1 MSADHPRVLVTGAGG
16 PSAVS
21 ILLAMEGA
29 PVTMLAADIDP
40 FGAGLYLVPPSG
52 GRSCRAA
59 RTPPSRTRCSRS
71 AARARRRR
79 GSRPS
84 TRTAAARDG
93 PARYAESG
101 VTLVVASE
109 QTLRVCLDKWLLA
122 ERCRSH
128 IRVPTTAV
136 VDDAFDVGAWAL
148 PVIVKPR
155 SGSGSRG
162 IHLLERREQ
171 LEALERD
178 GTLLVQEHLPGV
190 EHSLDVLARADGHV
204 VAVVPRARLKVD
216 SGIAV
221 TGRTL
226 HDDRLDTFARETAR
240 LIDLTTVA
248 NVQVKEDV
256 TGQPALLEV
265 NARFPG
271 TMPLTVGSGVDMPRL
286 AIGEALGT
294 AIPDGPM
301 PFRDIAMVRFFQERF
316 FAVEEL
322 DRSAARRRARALM
335 NVNLLQDMHVHSTFS
350 DGRDTLEANVAQ
362 AETLGLT
369 QLGCVDHVRA
379 DTAWAPAYAS
389 AVQRVSGETGVE
401 LQCGIEAKLLDTSGA
416 LDLPEGIGG
425 VDAIYVA
432 DHQVPLAD
440 GPNHPDAVRAR
451 LERGQLQGRG
461 RPRRD
466 RDRDHGGARPPRARR
481 HRPLPERPAE
491 DRAGGI
497 RRPGRPARRTGGR
510 DAADRAADRD
520 LRALEVPVGGDAAAV
535 RAPRRADRAEH
546 RQPPARRPSAAT
558 TTASA

>member
-1 MSADHPRVLVTGAGG
+1 MSAEHPRVLVTGAGG

-21 ILLAMEGA
+21 ILLAMAGA

-40 FGAGLYLVPPSG
+40 YGAGLYLVPPERRSILPRGEDPSFSG
-52 GRSCRAA
+52 ALLEICRREHVDVVVPTVDTELLPLAID
-59 RTPPSRTRCSRS
+59 R
-71 AARARRRR
+71 
-79 GSRPS
+79 
-84 TRTAAARDG
+84 
-93 PARYAESG
+93 ARYAESG

-122 ERCRSH
+122 ERCRSD

-136 VDDAFDVGAWAL
+136 VDDAFDAGAWAL

-178 GTLLVQEHLPGV
+178 GTLLVQEHLPGA

-226 HDDRLDTFARETAR
+226 HDDRLDTFARATAR
-240 LIDLTTVA
+240 LIGLTTVA

-294 AIPDGPM
+294 TIPDGPL

-322 DRSAARRRARALM
+322 TD
-335 NVNLLQDMHVHSTFS
+335 LQ
-350 DGRDTLEANVAQ
+350 
-362 AETLGLT
+362 
-369 QLGCVDHVRA
+369 
-379 DTAWAPAYAS
+379 
-389 AVQRVSGETGVE
+389 
-401 LQCGIEAKLLDTSGA
+401 
-416 LDLPEGIGG
+416 
-425 VDAIYVA
+425 
-432 DHQVPLAD
+432 
-440 GPNHPDAVRAR
+440 
-451 LERGQLQGRG
+451 
-461 RPRRD
+461 
-466 RDRDHGGARPPRARR
+466 
-481 HRPLPERPAE
+481 
-491 DRAGGI
+491 
-497 RRPGRPARRTGGR
+497 R
-510 DAADRAADRD
+510 DAGR
-520 LRALEVPVGGDAAAV
+520 V
-535 RAPRRADRAEH
+535 
-546 RQPPARRPSAAT
+546 
-558 TTASA
+558 AS